1 MDYLLPPNATFGPWL
16 GIIFIWSTF
25 WKGVALWRAA
35 KLGQRNWFIAILVIS
50 TVGVLELF
58 YLFKFAKD
66 KLTFAE
72 IKSWLPA
79 RFSSA
84 KNKGEKS

>member
-1 MDYLLPPNATFGPWL
+1 MNNLLPPDSALAPWV
-16 GIIFIWSTF
+16 GIVFIWSTL

-50 TVGVLELF
+50 TVGVLELI

-79 RFSSA
+79 RFSST
-84 KNKGEKS
+84 KDSKKS